1 MEAMRESWTDA
12 RLSDFA
18 AHTDRRFDA
27 VDRRFDAVDRRFDR
41 VDTDVRELRQETND
55 RFERLESRVD
65 DLQRTMLQLG
75 GGTIVTIAVGFV
87 GVIAT
92 QL

>member
-18 AHTDRRFDA
+18 AHTDGRFEALERRVDEGFRRVDADLRALNGRFD
-27 VDRRFDAVDRRFDR
+27 
-41 VDTDVRELRQETND
+41 
-55 RFERLESRVD
+55 S
-65 DLQRTMLQLG
+65 LQRTMLQIG
-75 GGTIVTIAVGFV
+75 GGVIVALVGL
-87 GVIAT
+87 IAT